1 MFGKMPTKERGHNMF
16 TYHGVTIRADEILV
30 YLRKSRTDDP
40 LMTVEEVLEKHAT
53 ILNDWCMRV
62 LGELVPEEN
71 VFKEIVSGE
80 TIAARPDF
88 QKVLRLIEQP
98 KYKAALV
105 VDCSR
110 LGRPDLEDIGRITK
124 LFRYTNTF
132 IITPDMAFDMADE
145 FDRERLKMELE
156 RSNWYLEAYKK
167 LNMRGRTESVRAG
180 WYIGSV
186 APYGYDKIKVHDGR
200 KQRPTLAIKERE
212 AEVVRLIFDLYV
224 NEDMGATVISHR
236 LNELGYRT
244 RKGATWTLNTIKDIL
259 HNEHYIG
266 KVKWNWRKGVNVVA
280 DGEITKTRPKSTDY
294 YVFDGKHPA
303 IISEELFE
311 AARAKWG
318 KTARVSSKKQLRN
331 PLAGLVYCQCGKA
344 MSLRTYKTPDGGE
357 RSAPRMLCDQQAY
370 CHTQSVTYDDLL
382 AKVVDALKSCIADFE
397 IQLKADGKNTVDRHA
412 AQIKRLET
420 RLEELNQKEVTQWEK
435 YAEEG
440 MPKAVFD
447 KLNEKVLAEKE
458 TVVQAI
464 ETAKQNAPTVELYQ
478 ERIAR
483 FSEALDA
490 LQNPNASV
498 KDKNRL
504 LKACIKRIDY
514 SREKGTR
521 WQQTEYILDITL
533 ND

>member
-1 MFGKMPTKERGHNMF
+1 MF
-16 TYHGVTIRADEILV
+16 TYHGVTIRAEELLV

-40 LMTVEEVLEKHAT
+40 LMTVEEVLEKHRK

-71 VFKEIVSGE
+71 VYKELVSGE
-80 TIAARPDF
+80 TIAARDEF

-98 KYKAALV
+98 RYKAVLV

-124 LFRYTNTF
+124 LFRYTNSF
-132 IITPDMAFDMADE
+132 IITPEMSFDMTDE

-167 LNMRGRTESVRAG
+167 MNKRGMEASVREG
-180 WYIGSV
+180 WFISPV
-186 APYGYDKIKVHDGR
+186 APYGYDKTKVLDGKR
-200 KQRPTLAIKERE
+200 QRPTLAINERE
-212 AEVVRLIFDLYV
+212 AEAVRLIFDLYV

-244 RKGATWTLNTIKDIL
+244 RKGGFWTLNTISDIL
-259 HNEHYIG
+259 QNVHYLG
-266 KVKWNWRKGVNVVA
+266 KVKWGWRKEVNVVT
-280 DGEITKTRPKSTDY
+280 DGEINKTRPKNADY
-294 YVFDGKHPA
+294 HVFDGRHPA
-303 IISEELFE
+303 IISEKLFN
-311 AARAKWG
+311 AAQAKRG
-318 KTARVSSKKQLRN
+318 NIARVPARKEMRN
-331 PLAGLVYCQCGKA
+331 PLAGLIYCQCGKA
-344 MSLRTYKTPDGGE
+344 MSYKTYKNHAKGE
-357 RSAPRMLCDQQAY
+357 YSAPRLLCDQQAY
-370 CHTQSVTYDDLL
+370 CHTQSVLYDDIL
-382 AKVVDALKSCIADFE
+382 AKVVDILKSCIADFE
-397 IQLKADGKNTVDRHA
+397 IQLKADGDNTADRHA

-420 RLEELNQKEVTQWEK
+420 RLEELNQKEVAQWEK

-458 TVVQAI
+458 TVIQAI
-464 ETAKQNAPTVELYQ
+464 ETAKQNVPTVDMFQ
-478 ERIAR
+478 ERIAK
-483 FSEALDA
+483 FTEAVDA

-514 SREKGTR
+514 RREQGTR
-521 WQQTEYILDITL
+521 WAQTPYTLDVTL
-533 ND
+533 HG

>member
-1 MFGKMPTKERGHNMF
+1 
-16 TYHGVTIRADEILV
+16 
-30 YLRKSRTDDP
+30 
-40 LMTVEEVLEKHAT
+40 MTVEEVLEKHET

-71 VFKEIVSGE
+71 SFNEIVSGE

-98 KYKAALV
+98 KYKAVLV

-186 APYGYDKIKVHDGR
+186 APYGYDKIKVQDG
-200 KQRPTLAIKERE
+200 KKMRPTLAINERE
-212 AEVVRLIFDLYV
+212 AEAVRLIFDLYV
-224 NEDMGATVISHR
+224 NEDVGATMISHR

-244 RKGATWTLNTIKDIL
+244 RKGGFWTLNTITDIL
-259 HNEHYIG
+259 QNEHYIG
-266 KVKWNWRKGVNVVA
+266 KVKWNWRKSVNVVA

-294 YVFDGKHPA
+294 YLFDGQHPA
-303 IISEELFE
+303 IISEELF
-311 AARAKWG
+311 AAAQAKRG
-318 KTARVSSKKQLRN
+318 NIVRVPANRGLRN
-331 PLAGLVYCQCGKA
+331 PLAGLVYCQCGHS
-344 MSLRTYKTPDGGE
+344 MSLRIYKTPDGGE
-357 RSAPRMLCDQQAY
+357 RCAPRILCDQQSY
-370 CHTQSVTYDDLL
+370 CHTQSVLYDDLM
-382 AKVVDALKSCIADFE
+382 AKVVDILKSCIADFE
-397 IQLKADGKNTVDRHA
+397 IQLKADGDNTIDRHA

-420 RLEELNQKEVTQWEK
+420 RLEELTQKEVAQWEK

-464 ETAKQNAPTVELYQ
+464 ETAKQNVPTADIFQ

-483 FSEALDA
+483 FTEAVDV
-490 LQNPNASV
+490 LQNPKASV

-514 SREKGTR
+514 SRERGTR
-521 WQQTEYILDITL
+521 RAQTEYALDVTL
-533 ND
+533 HG